1 MFFFDPMYFLYV
13 GPFLLLGLYAQLK
26 VKSTYKKASRMPA
39 PLSGAAA
46 ARYILDSSGATN
58 VTIEITEGHLTDHY
72 DPRGK
77 VLRLSE
83 QNYHT
88 CSLAAVGIAA
98 HEAGHAIQDAR
109 NYMPLVVRN
118 AAVPAAKLGPS
129 VGIWML
135 FIGFFFKFPLLLTL
149 GIGLFSAFVAFQII
163 NLPVEFNASTRARR
177 ELVALGIIDS
187 DQAVV
192 VKQVLDAAAWTY
204 VAATLQAIA
213 TLLYYFNRFQDSR

>member
-1 MFFFDPMYFLYV
+1 MFLFDPMYFLYV
-13 GPFLLLGLYAQLK
+13 GPFFLLGLYAQLK
-26 VKSTYKKASRMPA
+26 VKSTYQKAARMPA

-72 DPRGK
+72 DPRSK

-135 FIGFFFKFPLLLTL
+135 LIGLIFKFPLLLML

-187 DQAVV
+187 DQAMV

-213 TLLYYFNRFQDSR
+213 TLLYYVSRMQDR

>member
-26 VKSTYKKASRMPA
+26 VKSTYQKASRMPA

-109 NYMPLVVRN
+109 NYMPLAVRN

-135 FIGFFFKFPLLLTL
+135 IKGFFLKLPLLLML

-187 DQAVV
+187 DQAMV

-213 TLLYYFNRFQDSR
+213 TLLYYVTRFQDSR

>member
-1 MFFFDPMYFLYV
+1 M
-13 GPFLLLGLYAQLK
+13 
-26 VKSTYKKASRMPA
+26 
-39 PLSGAAA
+39 
-46 ARYILDSSGATN
+46 
-58 VTIEITEGHLTDHY
+58 TIEITEGHLTDHY

-118 AAVPAAKLGPS
+118 AAVTASKLGPS
-129 VGIWML
+129 GGIWML
-135 FIGFFFKFPLLLTL
+135 IIGFIFKFPALLVL

-187 DQAVV
+187 DQAMV

-213 TLLYYFNRFQDSR
+213 TLLYLSLIHF

>member
-1 MFFFDPMYFLYV
+1 M
-13 GPFLLLGLYAQLK
+13 QE
-26 VKSTYKKASRMPA
+26 T
-39 PLSGAAA
+39 LSGAAA

-135 FIGFFFKFPLLLTL
+135 IIGLFFKFPALLVL

-187 DQAVV
+187 DQSMV

-213 TLLYYFNRFQDSR
+213 TLLYYVTRLQDSR

>member
-1 MFFFDPMYFLYV
+1 MFLFDPMYFLYV

-26 VKSTYKKASRMPA
+26 VKSTYQKASRMPA

-129 VGIWML
+129 VGIWMRK
-135 FIGFFFKFPLLLTL
+135 IGFIFQDFFLCFKFINVST
-149 GIGLFSAFVAFQII
+149 INFYFTNTTYCII
-163 NLPVEFNASTRARR
+163 L
-177 ELVALGIIDS
+177 
-187 DQAVV
+187 
-192 VKQVLDAAAWTY
+192 
-204 VAATLQAIA
+204 
-213 TLLYYFNRFQDSR
+213 

>member
-26 VKSTYKKASRMPA
+26 VKSTYQKASRMPA

-83 QNYHT
+83 QIYHT

-135 FIGFFFKFPLLLTL
+135 IIGFFLKLPLLLML

-187 DQAVV
+187 DQAMV

-213 TLLYYFNRFQDSR
+213 TLLYYVTRFQDSR